1 MKEHEDDATAAGS
14 EALDDAALEQV
25 SGGID
30 KSTPKLTE
38 LKSEP
43 TDTTRMKHEVREHVS

>member
-1 MKEHEDDATAAGS
+1 MKDHGDDTTTAGS
-14 EALDDAALEQV
+14 EALDDEALDQI

-30 KSTPKLTE
+30 MSTPKLTE

-43 TDTTRMKHEVREHVS
+43 TGTTRMKHEVREHVS